1 VRDDYV
7 AWDVAD
13 NACIKRPA
21 TLCKIYNLKFI
32 KQKYHRHLKI
42 IDALVQSA
50 TLVNRKSCLSVKNLV
65 KWLRKT
71 ENTPYM

>member
-21 TLCKIYNLKFI
+21 TLSKIYNLKLI
-32 KQKYHRHLKI
+32 KQNYHRNLKI
-42 IDALVQSA
+42 ID
-50 TLVNRKSCLSVKNLV
+50 TLV
-65 KWLRKT
+65 
-71 ENTPYM
+71 

>member
-21 TLCKIYNLKFI
+21 TLCKIYNLKLI
-32 KQKYHRHLKI
+32 KQKRHRYLKT
-42 IDALVQSA
+42 ID
-50 TLVNRKSCLSVKNLV
+50 TLV
-65 KWLRKT
+65 
-71 ENTPYM
+71 